1 MAKILFVED
10 DMSLIQGLKFAIE
23 KTGHEVITADTKEKA
38 LKRWRNE
45 NVDLVILDVML
56 PDGNGYDICREIRK
70 ESAVPI
76 IFLTARDD
84 EIDITRGLD
93 MGGDDYIS
101 KPFKLSVLMSR
112 ISAILR
118 RCNNLNQTHE
128 CMQSAG
134 IVINQMKG
142 EVYKGDEQIFLSS
155 GEYKL
160 LKYFIQNKDRV
171 LSADQILSNLWDCD
185 GRFIDSGTL
194 TVYIRRLRKKIEDDP
209 SDPVRITTVRGMG
222 YIWNSEVDR

>member
-1 MAKILFVED
+1 M
-10 DMSLIQGLKFAIE
+10 
-23 KTGHEVITADTKEKA
+23 
-38 LKRWRNE
+38 
-45 NVDLVILDVML
+45 
-56 PDGNGYDICREIRK
+56 
-70 ESAVPI
+70 
-76 IFLTARDD
+76 
-84 EIDITRGLD
+84 
-93 MGGDDYIS
+93 
-101 KPFKLSVLMSR
+101 
-112 ISAILR
+112 
-118 RCNNLNQTHE
+118 
-128 CMQSAG
+128 
-134 IVINQMKG
+134 
-142 EVYKGDEQIFLSS
+142 YKGDEQIFLSS